1 MRQPSVARMGYHRRE
16 NSFFSGGKM
25 LLEGVKL
32 MFVGMTTVLLFLS
45 FMIILL
51 QLVTKLTAD
60 ITQRELDSL
69 ERERI
74 RKTQQN
80 ERRKAVKLA
89 ASSDNKDEDIAVI
102 AAAIAAF
109 EAEKQAAQ

>member
-1 MRQPSVARMGYHRRE
+1 
-16 NSFFSGGKM
+16 M

-51 QLVTKLTAD
+51 QLVAKLTRNIA
-60 ITQRELDSL
+60 QQELDSIEK
-69 ERERI
+69 ERL
-74 RKTQQN
+74 RKHQQHQ
-80 ERRKAVKLA
+80 RRKALKMA
-89 ASSDNKDEDIAVI
+89 ASSKSHDEDIAVI

-109 EAEKQAAQ
+109 EAEKQTAQ